1 MLIPRT
7 SKPSVKPPPSE
18 YRMLGVGPQELVIV
32 GVLLPTGRRVI
43 DANEDPLPMS
53 HLTLL

>member
-7 SKPSVKPPPSE
+7 SKPSRKPPPSE

-32 GVLLPTGRRVI
+32 GVLLPTGRRAI
-43 DANEDPLPMS
+43 DAPEDALPMT

>member
-7 SKPSVKPPPSE
+7 SKPSVKLPPSE

-32 GVLLPTGRRVI
+32 GVLLPTGRRAI
-43 DANEDPLPMS
+43 DANEDPPPMS

>member
-7 SKPSVKPPPSE
+7 SKPSRKPPPSE

-32 GVLLPTGRRVI
+32 GVLLPIGRRAI